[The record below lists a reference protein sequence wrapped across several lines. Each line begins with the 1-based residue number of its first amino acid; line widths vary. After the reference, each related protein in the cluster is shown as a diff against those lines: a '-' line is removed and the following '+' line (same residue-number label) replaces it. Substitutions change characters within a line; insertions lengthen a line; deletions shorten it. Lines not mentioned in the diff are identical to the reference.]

1 MNKATVA
8 PLLILAALTALGPAC
23 FRVDENFE
31 LVMYV
36 SGGLSTFSGREY
48 LITVEGDSAHW
59 SIEEEALDGEITRQ
73 EGDKPVAELRE
84 LYTEIRTLGFEE
96 LENAGELMVTDQHT
110 YTVTATDGVY
120 TYGFKVYG
128 PSFQPDERY
137 LKIIDAITGFCQP
150 NAEGEDD
157 AAPPETNPADS

>member
-8 PLLILAALTALGPAC
+8 PLLILAVLTALGPAC
-23 FRVDENFE
+23 FRIDENFE

-48 LITVEGDSAHW
+48 LITVEGDTARW
-59 SIEEEALDGEITRQ
+59 SIEEEALDGAITRQ
-73 EGDKPVAELRE
+73 EGEKPVAELRE
-84 LYTEIRTLGFEE
+84 LYAEMKSRGFEE
-96 LENAGELMVTDQHT
+96 LENAGELMVTDLHT

-128 PSFQPDERY
+128 PSFQPDGRY
-137 LKIIDAITGFCQP
+137 LQIIDAITGFCQP